1 MQLSLF
7 QTIKTLWSEIEQKN
21 EIIEKIS
28 SEKEELMSTIHKK
41 EEELK
46 NKMDLINEKV
56 SSRSKECFISI
67 SLKYLD
73 FGFLCRTSS

>member
-56 SSRSKECFISI
+56 SSRSKECYISV
-67 SLKYLD
+67 YP
-73 FGFLCRTSS
+73 